1 MPSRDGNCLDTP
13 PGTPQPRLKA
23 LTARTFLARFTDHR
37 DVPARIGEQR
47 GFVKTA
53 PWIRPAQ
60 HERSLSMA
68 PKDFRPALQDVRPEH
83 RLRALRMRP
92 SHNRTGTAAS
102 NLRHDGWTEPGA
114 PAVPP

>member
-60 HERSLSMA
+60 QERSLSMA
-68 PKDFRPALQDVRPEH
+68 PKNHRPALQEVRPEH
-83 RLRALRMRP
+83 RIRAPRIRACYSRSGATESYIRSLG
-92 SHNRTGTAAS
+92 RTATVTTSA
-102 NLRHDGWTEPGA
+102 
-114 PAVPP
+114 